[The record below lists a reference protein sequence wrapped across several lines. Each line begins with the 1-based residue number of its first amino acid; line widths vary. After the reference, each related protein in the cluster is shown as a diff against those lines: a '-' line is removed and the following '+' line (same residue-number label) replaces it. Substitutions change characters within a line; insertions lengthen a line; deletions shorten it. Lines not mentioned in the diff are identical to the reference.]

1 MTGCS
6 VHFNISLEDYE
17 ESRYMIFDMQA
28 KRLRYKRKSD
38 ESDYEQGSD
47 GDVYTNK
54 YTNKYMYIYKF
65 LRNLFTTEGCHFLT
79 HTTFYQNTNLV
90 SIKAGSTE
98 LALHSLVE
106 QYYEAIDSDHFIFG
120 IFLDFSRAFDT
131 ISHKIYKITILWYTW
146 NCFVSL

>member
-1 MTGCS
+1 M
-6 VHFNISLEDYE
+6 VFN
-17 ESRYMIFDMQA
+17 MQA

-47 GDVYTNK
+47 GDVDTNK
-54 YTNKYMYIYKF
+54 YTSTCIYIYTF

-120 IFLDFSRAFDT
+120 IFLDFSRAFDK
-131 ISHKIYKITILWYTW
+131 ISHKIVFTKLQYYGIRGTAL
-146 NCFVSL
+146 CLFESDLVCLL

>member
-1 MTGCS
+1 MRK
-6 VHFNISLEDYE
+6 VNNN
-17 ESRYMIFDMQA
+17 YMIFDMQA

-47 GDVYTNK
+47 GDVDTNK
-54 YTNKYMYIYKF
+54 YTNIYIYTF

-90 SIKAGSTE
+90 SIKAASTE

-106 QYYEAIDSDHFIFG
+106 QSMKQSTVI
-120 IFLDFSRAFDT
+120 
-131 ISHKIYKITILWYTW
+131 ILWLV
-146 NCFVSL
+146 FS

>member
-1 MTGCS
+1 
-6 VHFNISLEDYE
+6 
-17 ESRYMIFDMQA
+17 MQA

-47 GDVYTNK
+47 GDVDTNK
-54 YTNKYMYIYKF
+54 YTSIYIYTF
-65 LRNLFTTEGCHFLT
+65 LRNLFTTEACYFVT

-120 IFLDFSRAFDT
+120 IFLDFSRSFDT
-131 ISHKIYKITILWYTW
+131 ISHNILFTKLQYYGIRGTAL
-146 NCFVSL
+146 CLFESYLCLL